1 MAEVEIHTSQEHEA
15 SHDAFTK
22 GVSVLVG
29 VIGIVLAFVTIA
41 SHRAHTAA
49 VIHRTEAN
57 DQWSFYEAK
66 KEREHLMDATAGL
79 LGVVQSSAPEKAQA
93 LGLQYAK
100 ERDRYAGD
108 AAGIQKEALDREAE
122 SRGEEARGLKL
133 DLGEGLL
140 ELGLVLTSLYFL
152 SRKRLFPIIGVLAAA
167 IGTIIA
173 AISFIPW
180 LQTMLNS
187 LLPGA

>member
-1 MAEVEIHTSQEHEA
+1 MAEVEIHTSHEHGG
-15 SHDAFTK
+15 DAFTK
-22 GVSVLVG
+22 GVSVMVG

-66 KEREHLMDATAGL
+66 KEREHLMDVASGI
-79 LGVVQSSAPEKAQA
+79 LGVVQVAQPDKAQA
-93 LGLQYAK
+93 LEARYGK
-100 ERDRYAGD
+100 ERDRYASD
-108 AAGIQKEALDREAE
+108 ATQIQQEAQAREAE
-122 SRGEEARGLKL
+122 SRREEARGLRL

-152 SRKRLFPIIGVLAAA
+152 ARNRFFPVIGILAAA
-167 IGTIIA
+167 GGAVVA
-173 AISFIPW
+173 ATNF
-180 LQTMLNS
+180 L
-187 LLPGA
+187 A

>member
-1 MAEVEIHTSQEHEA
+1 MAEVEIHTSHEGGG
-15 SHDAFTK
+15 DAFTK
-22 GVSVLVG
+22 GVSVMVG

-66 KEREHLMDATAGL
+66 KEREHLMDVAAGL
-79 LGVVQSSAPEKAQA
+79 LGVVQVAQADKAQA
-93 LGLQYAK
+93 LGSQYTK
-100 ERDRYAGD
+100 ERDRYAAD
-108 AAGIQKEALDREAE
+108 ATQIQTEAQAREAE
-122 SRGEEARGLKL
+122 SRREEARGLRL

-152 SRKRLFPIIGVLAAA
+152 ARKRLFPVIGILAAA
-167 IGTIIA
+167 AGAIVA
-173 AISFIPW
+173 ATNF
-180 LQTMLNS
+180 L
-187 LLPGA
+187 A

>member
-1 MAEVEIHTSQEHEA
+1 MAEVEIHA
-15 SHDAFTK
+15 SHEHGGDAFTK
-22 GVSVLVG
+22 GVSVMVG

-66 KEREHLMDATAGL
+66 KEREHLMDVAAGL
-79 LGVVQSSAPEKAQA
+79 LGVVQVAQSDKAAA
-93 LGLQYAK
+93 LGAQYAK
-100 ERDRYAGD
+100 ERDRYASD
-108 AAGIQKEALDREAE
+108 ATGIQKLAQDREAE
-122 SRGEEARGLKL
+122 SRREEARGLRL

-152 SRKRLFPIIGVLAAA
+152 ARKRLFPVIGVVAAVAGSIVAATNFLA
-167 IGTIIA
+167 
-173 AISFIPW
+173 
-180 LQTMLNS
+180 
-187 LLPGA
+187 

>member
-1 MAEVEIHTSQEHEA
+1 MAEIEIHTSHEHTG
-15 SHDAFTK
+15 DAFTK
-22 GVSVLVG
+22 TVSVMVG

-66 KEREHLMDATAGL
+66 KEREHLMDVAAGL
-79 LGVVQSSAPEKAQA
+79 LGVVQVAQADKAQA
-93 LGLQYAK
+93 LGTQYAK
-100 ERDRYAGD
+100 ERDRYAAD
-108 AAGIQKEALDREAE
+108 AVKIQQEAQGREDE
-122 SRGEEARGLKL
+122 SHREEARGLRL

-152 SRKRLFPIIGVLAAA
+152 ARKRLFPVIGILAALA
-167 IGTIIA
+167 GTLIA
-173 AISFIPW
+173 ASNF
-180 LQTMLNS
+180 L
-187 LLPGA
+187 A

>member
-1 MAEVEIHTSQEHEA
+1 MAEVEIHASEEHA
-15 SHDAFTK
+15 GDAFTK
-22 GVSVLVG
+22 GVSVMVG

-66 KEREHLMDATAGL
+66 KEREHLMDVASGL
-79 LGVVQSSAPEKAQA
+79 LGVVQVAQADKAQT
-93 LGLQYAK
+93 LGVQYGK
-100 ERDRYAGD
+100 ERDRYA
-108 AAGIQKEALDREAE
+108 AEALQIQQEAKAREAE
-122 SRGEEARGLKL
+122 SLREEARGLRL

-152 SRKRLFPIIGVLAAA
+152 ARNRLFPVIGILAAVG
-167 IGTIIA
+167 GTIVA
-173 AISFIPW
+173 ATNF
-180 LQTMLNS
+180 L
-187 LLPGA
+187 A

>member
-1 MAEVEIHTSQEHEA
+1 MAEVEIHTSHEGGG
-15 SHDAFTK
+15 DAFTK
-22 GVSVLVG
+22 TVSVMVG

-66 KEREHLMDATAGL
+66 KEREHLMDVAAGL
-79 LGVVQSSAPEKAQA
+79 LGVVQVANADKAQV
-93 LGLQYAK
+93 LGGRYAK
-100 ERDRYAGD
+100 ERDRYAAD
-108 AAGIQKEALDREAE
+108 ATQIQTEAQAREAE
-122 SRGEEARGLKL
+122 SRREEARGLRL

-152 SRKRLFPIIGVLAAA
+152 ARKRLFPVIGILAAA
-167 IGTIIA
+167 VGAIVA
-173 AISFIPW
+173 ATNF
-180 LQTMLNS
+180 L
-187 LLPGA
+187 A

>member
-1 MAEVEIHTSQEHEA
+1 MAEVEIHTGHEHG
-15 SHDAFTK
+15 SDPFTK
-22 GVSVLVG
+22 GVSVMVG

-66 KEREHLMDATAGL
+66 KEREHLMDVAAGL
-79 LGVVQSSAPEKAQA
+79 LGVVQVAQA
-93 LGLQYAK
+93 DKARALGAQYAK
-100 ERDRYAGD
+100 ERDRYAAD
-108 AAGIQKEALDREAE
+108 ATQIQQEAKAREAE
-122 SRGEEARGLKL
+122 SGQQEARGLRL

-152 SRKRLFPIIGVLAAA
+152 ARNRLFPVIGILAALG
-167 IGTIIA
+167 GTVVA
-173 AISFIPW
+173 ATIF
-180 LQTMLNS
+180 L
-187 LLPGA
+187 A

>member
-1 MAEVEIHTSQEHEA
+1 MAEVEIHTSHEGGG
-15 SHDAFTK
+15 DAFTK
-22 GVSVLVG
+22 SVSVMVG

-66 KEREHLMDATAGL
+66 KEREHLMDVAAGL
-79 LGVVQSSAPEKAQA
+79 LGVVQMAQPDKAQS
-93 LGLQYAK
+93 LGSQYAQ
-100 ERDRYAGD
+100 ERDRYAAE
-108 AAGIQKEALDREAE
+108 AAPIQQQAKAREAE
-122 SRGEEARGLKL
+122 SAREEARGLRL

-152 SRKRLFPIIGVLAAA
+152 ARKRLFPVIGIVAAVAGAVVAATNFLA
-167 IGTIIA
+167 
-173 AISFIPW
+173 
-180 LQTMLNS
+180 
-187 LLPGA
+187 

>member
-1 MAEVEIHTSQEHEA
+1 MAEVEIHTSHEGGG
-15 SHDAFTK
+15 DAFTK
-22 GVSVLVG
+22 SVSVMVG

-66 KEREHLMDATAGL
+66 KEREHLMDVAAGL
-79 LGVVQSSAPEKAQA
+79 LGVVQMAQPDKAQT
-93 LGLQYAK
+93 LGSQYAK
-100 ERDRYAGD
+100 ERDRYASD
-108 AAGIQKEALDREAE
+108 ATQIQQEAQSREAE
-122 SRGEEARGLKL
+122 SRREEARGLRL

-152 SRKRLFPIIGVLAAA
+152 ARKRLFPLIGVLAAI
-167 IGTIIA
+167 IGSIVA
-173 AISFIPW
+173 ATNF
-180 LQTMLNS
+180 L
-187 LLPGA
+187 A

>member
-1 MAEVEIHTSQEHEA
+1 MAEVEIHTSHEGGG
-15 SHDAFTK
+15 DAFTK
-22 GVSVLVG
+22 GVSVMVG

-66 KEREHLMDATAGL
+66 KEREHLMEVAAGL
-79 LGVVQSSAPEKAQA
+79 LGVVQTTQADKARVLA
-93 LGLQYAK
+93 DQYAK
-100 ERDRYAGD
+100 QRDRYAAE
-108 AAGIQKEALDREAE
+108 AAPIQEQAKAREAQ
-122 SRGEEARGLKL
+122 SAREEARGLRL

-152 SRKRLFPIIGVLAAA
+152 ARKRLFPIIGILAAA
-167 IGTIIA
+167 AGAIVA
-173 AISFIPW
+173 ATNF
-180 LQTMLNS
+180 L
-187 LLPGA
+187 A